1 MSRFVLILRGSV
13 LPIGVF
19 AVAFGFHFV
28 WLGLFPEQDPVQSAW
43 AALPPDGPAA
53 WLPKYIEAGSYWLGY
68 SYALSVAFAVVA
80 LRRYVRNRSCG
91 AGRFAVG
98 GLTFTGV
105 LSVAGCYLIGCC
117 GSPLLV
123 VWLNLFG
130 AKFLPF
136 AKPLMAVVT
145 TVSIAAAGVWMVRTT
160 SRPIPLTAAP
170 VRNPR

>member
-1 MSRFVLILRGSV
+1 MNGSDRLKLCL
-13 LPIGVF
+13 LPVGTF
-19 AVAFGFHFV
+19 AATLGLHFV
-28 WLGLFPEQDPVQSAW
+28 WLGLFPEQDPIQSAW
-43 AALPPDGPAA
+43 AALPPEGPAA

-80 LRRYVRNRSCG
+80 LQRYVRNRSCG

-117 GSPLLV
+117 GSPMLV

-136 AKPLMAVVT
+136 AKPLMAAVT
-145 TVSIAAAGVWMVRTT
+145 TLSIAAAWIWMVWST
-160 SRPIPLTAAP
+160 SRPIQLAKAPL
-170 VRNPR
+170 RR

>member
-1 MSRFVLILRGSV
+1 MGA
-13 LPIGVF
+13 F
-19 AVAFGFHFV
+19 AVTFGLHLV

-43 AALPPDGPAA
+43 AALPADGPDA

-68 SYALSVAFAVVA
+68 AYALSVAFAAVA
-80 LRRYVRNRSCG
+80 LRRYWRNRSCG

-98 GLTFTGV
+98 GLTFTGG

-117 GSPLLV
+117 GSPMLV

-136 AKPLMAVVT
+136 AKPMMAAVT
-145 TVSIAAAGVWMVRTT
+145 TLSIAGAWFWMARSTSPPLPSSVPPARSRTHV
-160 SRPIPLTAAP
+160 SS
-170 VRNPR
+170 